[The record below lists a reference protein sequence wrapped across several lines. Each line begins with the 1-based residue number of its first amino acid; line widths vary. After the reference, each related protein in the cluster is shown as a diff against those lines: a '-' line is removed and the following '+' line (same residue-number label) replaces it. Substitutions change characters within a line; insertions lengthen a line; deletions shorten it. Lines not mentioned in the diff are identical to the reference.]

1 MLGRVLMKTLAIMF
15 GLLATIPAVSY
26 AEIEKIAIPCETGLC
41 FYWWPK
47 LPAVKGW
54 HYDRENSL
62 LFSTNAQAPDGFT
75 FKNSETVFYA
85 KALYK
90 PRIPDTNSLTALI
103 EYDKRKFQSHD
114 PTITITEAEAL
125 TTKDGKPLKVFV
137 FAPKEKGNWEL
148 VAYGEEGEFYVV
160 FTLSSR
166 TKAGYTKNIPV
177 FKQYVMRYA
186 EKP

>member
-1 MLGRVLMKTLAIMF
+1 MRTVTVLI

-26 AEIEKIAIPCETGLC
+26 AEIEKIALNCETGIC
-41 FYWWPK
+41 FHWWPK

-54 HYDRENSL
+54 HHDRENSY
-62 LFSTNAQAPDGFT
+62 LFSANAQAPDGYT
-75 FKNSETVFYA
+75 FKDAETVFYA

-90 PRIPDTNSLTALI
+90 PRIPDTKSLTALI
-103 EYDKRKFQSHD
+103 EDDKRKFQSHD
-114 PTITITEAEAL
+114 PTITITESEAL
-125 TTKDGKPLKVFV
+125 TTKDGKTLRVLA

-148 VAYGEEGEFYVV
+148 VAYGEEGEFYLV

-166 TKAGYTKNIPV
+166 TKDGYTKNIPI
-177 FKQYVMRYA
+177 FKQYVAQYA